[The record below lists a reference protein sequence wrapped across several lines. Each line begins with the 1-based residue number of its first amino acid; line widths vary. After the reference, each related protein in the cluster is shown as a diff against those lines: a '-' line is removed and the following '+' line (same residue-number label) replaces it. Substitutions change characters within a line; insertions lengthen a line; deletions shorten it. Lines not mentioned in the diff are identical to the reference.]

1 MKLIAILVLT
11 VGAFSAFA
19 LSSDEGGTDFSRQ
32 RRQGPSAKV
41 AIKRDTRLY
50 LSRINRGSGIDPIE
64 VAKSTRDIHSIFDII
79 DHGNQVFSFK
89 ASNGKYISLPH
100 LSKWRQWY

>member
-1 MKLIAILVLT
+1 MKESAMKLVAIILVLT

-41 AIKRDTRLY
+41 AIKGDTGLY
-50 LSRINRGSGIDPIE
+50 LSRINSGSGIDPIE
-64 VAKSTRDIHSIFDII
+64 VAKSTRDIYTLYLTS
-79 DHGNQVFSFK
+79 
-89 ASNGKYISLPH
+89 
-100 LSKWRQWY
+100 